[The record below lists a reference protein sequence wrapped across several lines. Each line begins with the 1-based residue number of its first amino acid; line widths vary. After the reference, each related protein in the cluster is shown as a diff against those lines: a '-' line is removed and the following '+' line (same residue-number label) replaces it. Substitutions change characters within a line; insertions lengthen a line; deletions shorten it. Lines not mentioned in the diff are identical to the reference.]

1 MQAQL
6 EQSSLDGVSF
16 RFVSVVRGENFK
28 ASGTFSRQLKKPCKK
43 IIMFCW
49 IFLLGEKGVG

>member
-28 ASGTFSRQLKKPCKK
+28 ASGTFRQLKKPCKK
-43 IIMFCW
+43 NIMFYW

>member
-28 ASGTFSRQLKKPCKK
+28 ASGSFRQLKKPCKT
-43 IIMFCW
+43 IIMFYW
-49 IFLLGEKGVG
+49 IFC